1 MPFYKCSHGADPQ
14 KCVEPLCRNWNG
26 LQKNDVRS
34 IFGQQS
40 NSALAN
46 KLATENYSEY
56 RRLKAIAEA
65 ENLIPKSQPIRC
77 LQNDPEE

>member
-1 MPFYKCSHGADPQ
+1 MGKPAM
-14 KCVEPLCRNWNG
+14 CVEPLCRSWNG

-46 KLATENYSEY
+46 KLAFENPAEY

-77 LQNDPEE
+77 LQDSDPE